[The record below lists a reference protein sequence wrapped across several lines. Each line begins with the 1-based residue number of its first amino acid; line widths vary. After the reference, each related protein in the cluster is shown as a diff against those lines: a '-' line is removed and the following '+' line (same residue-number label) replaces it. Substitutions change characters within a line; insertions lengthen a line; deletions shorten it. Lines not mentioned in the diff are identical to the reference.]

1 MILFEMIEFFGV
13 INKKWTISKPITTLD
28 TLIQFMDKF
37 HFNAIQLG
45 ANPTQFLFYHPDGER
60 YGLCDLRTLS
70 SSSTKFK
77 GVQLHQMN
85 EEDIDERVLVVC
97 RMFLGV
103 CLLLHVLLHSYR
115 LGLHRPT
122 SIHLVGTRTNINR
135 YRILM

>member
-85 EEDIDERVLVVC
+85 EEDIDERVKT
-97 RMFLGV
+97 FNIYQAELGIEIS
-103 CLLLHVLLHSYR
+103 LKKKKKKTK
-115 LGLHRPT
+115 PKK
-122 SIHLVGTRTNINR
+122 
-135 YRILM
+135 